1 MTTPRG
7 PGSSLRPRAPG
18 SGDNYKWWAFSAIGI
33 SFFTQVMSISMV
45 FVALAAIADD
55 FGVTLREVS
64 WVVVAQALTISA
76 LMMPMGRLADIVG
89 RRRVHLLG
97 LLVYGG
103 GAIATVLAP
112 TFGAL
117 IAARVLMATGNSMGQ
132 SVGTAMVVSV
142 FPPEERGKAIGAQT
156 TAVAIGGASGPIVG
170 GLVLQWLPWEA
181 LFVLTLIPTG
191 IALVWGYLILDDA
204 RMNQPRGERAPFDY
218 GGALLSAAAIAL
230 LVLTINNPLRLG
242 WTSPP
247 MLASLAA
254 VVLLF
259 VAFTRRELRTEAP
272 MLELRLFD
280 NAVFSMAVLARL
292 GGFMSMTISRF
303 LIPIY
308 LISVREL
315 EEAAAGGLIF
325 LTSLGMGIAAQGSG
339 RLSDRFGTRPFAIA
353 GFGILLLVTLPM
365 AFFDGGTPIVIVA
378 LLLLGTGLG
387 MGTWNVPN
395 NSAIMG
401 AVHPS
406 RLGVVGALTN
416 LTRNAGNVIGQAIAA
431 GVVAAVMAAGGFD
444 IPLSEIADTPGA
456 ARSFIDGWRAAFALA
471 AGFAIASL
479 VLAIRTRPAFERAL
493 R

>member
-1 MTTPRG
+1 MLRSPGGFSRRRTPG
-7 PGSSLRPRAPG
+7 G
-18 SGDNYKWWAFSAIGI
+18 GDNYKWWAFSAIGI
-33 SFFTQVMSISMV
+33 SFVTQVMSISMV

-64 WVVVAQALTISA
+64 WVVIAQALTISA

-89 RRRVHLLG
+89 RKRIHLLG

-103 GAIATVLAP
+103 GAIAVVFSP

-142 FPPEERGKAIGAQT
+142 FPPQERGKAIGAQT

-181 LFVLTLIPTG
+181 LFVLTLIPTS
-191 IALVWGYLILDDA
+191 IALVWGYLVLDDA
-204 RMNQPRGERAPFDY
+204 RMNQPFGERAPFDY
-218 GGALLSAAAIAL
+218 AGALLSAAAIAL
-230 LVLTINNPLRLG
+230 LVLTINNPLGLG

-247 MLASLAA
+247 MLAGLAA

-259 VAFTRRELRTEAP
+259 AAFARRELRTEAP
-272 MLELRLFD
+272 MLELRLFE
-280 NAVFSMAVLARL
+280 NPVFSMAVLARL
-292 GGFMSMTISRF
+292 SGFMSMTVSRF
-303 LIPIY
+303 LVPIY
-308 LISVREL
+308 LLSVREL
-315 EEAAAGGLIF
+315 EEAAVGGLIF

-339 RLSDRFGTRPFAIA
+339 RLSDRFGTRPFAVA
-353 GFGILLLVTLPM
+353 GFAVLLLVTVPM
-365 AFFDGGTPIVIVA
+365 AFFDGSTPIVVVA

-401 AVHPS
+401 AVHAS
-406 RLGVVGALTN
+406 RMGVVGALTN
-416 LTRNAGNVIGQAIAA
+416 LTRNAGNVIGQAVAA

-444 IPLSEIADTPGA
+444 IPLSEIAGTPGA
-456 ARSFIDGWRAAFALA
+456 DRSFIDGWRAAFALA
-471 AGFAIASL
+471 AVFAAVSL
-479 VLAIRTRPAFERAL
+479 VLAIRTKPAFERA
-493 R
+493 RR